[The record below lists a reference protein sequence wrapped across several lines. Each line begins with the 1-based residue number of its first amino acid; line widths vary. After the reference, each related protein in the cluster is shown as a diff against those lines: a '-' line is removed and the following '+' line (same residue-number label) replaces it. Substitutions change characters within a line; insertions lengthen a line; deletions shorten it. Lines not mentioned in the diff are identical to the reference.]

1 MLQGV
6 SWCRHDSIFAQ
17 SGYWNICFFCVTSPF
32 GTSWVSLFLAD
43 WSRFQAFLIFHF
55 KLVLEMKEKAP
66 LRHLEVQNGEVGYR
80 AGGAWH
86 KCLNFYIEIK
96 CYVTAPTYQTIG
108 IVAHFNPSMVSPAG
122 ASHLIF
128 IKSSCIWIQNNFC
141 VLGIAFPCSFF
152 SLSRSLFPSLALS
165 NLLVSW
171 LIIIIALASSKIFLC
186 LSPGP

>member
-17 SGYWNICFFCVTSPF
+17 SGYWNICFFFRYISIWI
-32 GTSWVSLFLAD
+32 SWVSLFLAD

-86 KCLNFYIEIK
+86 KCLNFSIEIK

-108 IVAHFNPSMVSPAG
+108 IVAHFNLSRVSPAG

-128 IKSSCIWIQNNFC
+128 
-141 VLGIAFPCSFF
+141 
-152 SLSRSLFPSLALS
+152 
-165 NLLVSW
+165 
-171 LIIIIALASSKIFLC
+171 
-186 LSPGP
+186 